1 MKIQS
6 VLFIIF
12 CFYSCNKKIEQSKN
26 IKKKKEIYS
35 VENDTISKTFYT
47 SKIIKDL
54 VISID
59 TIPNGKLYLSF
70 HENGNLKEKGYQG
83 NISNVNVNTGMSI
96 GTCYYYDSSK
106 HLDSTIFYNNDKFG
120 KDFIEKKRYYKTGKL
135 KAFEIFNNY
144 ILYENA
150 IDSIGLWTIYDEQG
164 KVIKSVDYGTYKK

>member
-6 VLFIIF
+6 ILFIIL

-26 IKKKKEIYS
+26 IGKKEIYS
-35 VENDTISKTFYT
+35 EQNDTISKTLHPNKT
-47 SKIIKDL
+47 IKDL

-83 NISNVNVNTGMSI
+83 NISNENVNTGISI
-96 GTCYYYDSSK
+96 GTWYYYDSSK
-106 HLDSTIFYNNDKFG
+106 HLDSTIFYNNNEFG
-120 KDFIEKKRYYKTGKL
+120 KDFIDKKRYFKTGKL
-135 KAFEIFNNY
+135 KAFEKFNNY
-144 ILYENA
+144 ILYENTM
-150 IDSIGLWTIYDEQG
+150 DSIGLWTIYDEQG